1 MEFEEDV
8 FMIEAGRKGGFAAII
23 TKNKRAA
30 PHSEAR
36 ILPELPVYPCCL
48 P

>member
-23 TKNKRAA
+23 MK
-30 PHSEAR
+30 
-36 ILPELPVYPCCL
+36 IPVCRDA
-48 P
+48 